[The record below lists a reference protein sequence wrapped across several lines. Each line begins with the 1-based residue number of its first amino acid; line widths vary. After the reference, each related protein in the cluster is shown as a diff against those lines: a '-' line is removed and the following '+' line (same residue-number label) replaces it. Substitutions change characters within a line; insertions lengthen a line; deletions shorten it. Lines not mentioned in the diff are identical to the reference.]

1 MQEKDMV
8 NDVISTLN
16 SSITGYAN
24 VISQAGNQQFRQ
36 TIQQIRDNCEN
47 FQYSLYQVAE
57 QKGYYKPA
65 APAGQSDMQQ
75 VKNLFNS

>member
-8 NDVISTLN
+8 NDVLSMLN

-24 VISQAGNQQFRQ
+24 VIAQSSNQQFRQ
-36 TIQQIRDNCEN
+36 TIQQVRNNCEM
-47 FQYSLYQVAE
+47 FQYNLYQVAE

-65 APAGQSDMQQ
+65 AQADQSDIQQ
-75 VKNLFNS
+75 VKTQLGG